1 MHFGIDG
8 QSGGII
14 GTIIL
19 VGAVGLVAFIVL
31 TTIFQRA
38 AGTDDGPPEVKHR
51 DDEDEVPL

>member
-14 GTIIL
+14 GAIIL
-19 VGAVGLVAFIVL
+19 MGAVGLVAFVVL

-38 AGTDDGPPEVKHR
+38 AGSNDGPPEVKHPE
-51 DDEDEVPL
+51 DEDEVPL